1 MYIYIYKYMIY
12 KRMDLLKYF
21 NFVMI
26 HIIRKILLFL
36 KNHLNYLKGNIS
48 ECFVRSIINFH
59 FL

>member
-1 MYIYIYKYMIY
+1 MIY